1 MAPSQK
7 EHQQEQTLGQGYTH
21 KKFNCGYSHKK
32 LGLRLRQR
40 EQENKENLSQP
51 QNQQMKVN
59 KPATKGLFRPYALDD
74 NNTPRKRKLS
84 RSSESSEE
92 NYSTPISTPQT
103 SPLTYQQSPQF
114 GLTANTIPS
123 PQTCP
128 TPALSPNSYAMR
140 LQRQRAALYMR
151 YLSQI
156 QQQQQNPAVLQ
167 TTTGYPMGYP
177 NVTAPIFNG
186 C

>member
-1 MAPSQK
+1 MAPSQM
-7 EHQQEQTLGQGYTH
+7 EHQQQQTLGQGYTH

-40 EQENKENLSQP
+40 DQENKENH
-51 QNQQMKVN
+51 QQLVKTN
-59 KPATKGLFRPYALDD
+59 KSSSKNLFRPYALDD

-92 NYSTPISTPQT
+92 NYSTTPVS
-103 SPLTYQQSPQF
+103 SPQCSPTPAYQPQYQQQQPQ
-114 GLTANTIPS
+114 LAAATP
-123 PQTCP
+123 PQTCAS
-128 TPALSPNSYAMR
+128 PALSPNSYAMR

-151 YLSQI
+151 YMAQM
-156 QQQQQNPAVLQ
+156 QQQQAAFQAA
-167 TTTGYPMGYP
+167 TGYPNVTMGYP
-177 NVTAPIFNG
+177 NVTAPIYNG